1 MDSTM
6 MRYLSIVRL
15 VVALRLSSTNP
26 DFEFEVSDVE
36 DAPDL
41 SDTVR
46 NTH

>member
-15 VVALRLSSTNP
+15 VALRLSSNP
-26 DFEFEVSDVE
+26 NFEFEVSNVE

-41 SDTVR
+41 SDDTVR